1 MATWLLNTFYRVSA
15 GERAQWVH
23 SNALSFPSD
32 WEDWIIKD
40 EFTFPET
47 LRGKPW
53 RSPSFF
59 AAACMRDLQTGK
71 LCIHFYQLDRSSAL
85 EIKAQRYVMLAFKK
99 AVWGEA

>member
-59 AAACMRDLQTGK
+59 AADCMRDLQN
-71 LCIHFYQLDRSSAL
+71 SA
-85 EIKAQRYVMLAFKK
+85 EKQENFAFTFTS
-99 AVWGEA
+99 WTDHLL